1 MFCCDTI
8 KPYLLQERNLKFWK
22 RCHLNKKSCRIQRSF
37 DRNLTVFLHFLSILW
52 KRYHLG
58 FIRII
63 RIKNKAD
70 KSASNSLNLSIF
82 EGLVTLCAPDA
93 VCFSRHVP
101 HASGRILAE
110 RFYVIGT
117 LRSNFLLH
125 KKSRINSWILVEV
138 PPGFEPGIEVL
149 QTFALPLGYGTKF
162 NCFLKG
168 SDSKG
173 IWTPVTAVKGR
184 CLNRLTMEPF
194 S

>member
-1 MFCCDTI
+1 MDD
-8 KPYLLQERNLKFWK
+8 LLQERNLKFWK

-63 RIKNKAD
+63 RIN
-70 KSASNSLNLSIF
+70 
-82 EGLVTLCAPDA
+82 
-93 VCFSRHVP
+93 
-101 HASGRILAE
+101 
-110 RFYVIGT
+110 
-117 LRSNFLLH
+117 

-184 CLNRLTMEPF
+184 CLNRLTMEPDIF
-194 S
+194 VLGSRSEKRTPPVGLEPTTLRLTAACSTDWAKEDYLI

>member
-1 MFCCDTI
+1 MDD
-8 KPYLLQERNLKFWK
+8 LLQERNLKFWK

-70 KSASNSLNLSIF
+70 KSASNSLNPSIF

-93 VCFSRHVP
+93 VCFSRHIP

-110 RFYVIGT
+110 RFLFDRKFIVISYQT
-117 LRSNFLLH
+117 KKLSPEYHKHHCHIAYDRSRTALYLQLSVQKRPH
-125 KKSRINSWILVEV
+125 HYCCSWS
-138 PPGFEPGIEVL
+138 PSA
-149 QTFALPLGYGTKF
+149 T
-162 NCFLKG
+162 
-168 SDSKG
+168 
-173 IWTPVTAVKGR
+173 WTVMVITW
-184 CLNRLTMEPF
+184 PF
-194 S
+194 TTSYI